1 MRLTNLEEIELRT
14 VQTFLNAVATE
25 RTWRVEVPSH
35 NYRRCILLEAQ
46 IPEKHDSGASIDGW
60 MVFRGIRQ
68 EQTQDPRRSV
78 PVLLC
83 TAPAMLDVLL
93 AVRQRV

>member
-1 MRLTNLEEIELRT
+1 MRLTNLEEIELKT

-46 IPEKHDSGASIDGW
+46 IPDKHDSDASTDGW

-68 EQTQDPRRSV
+68 
-78 PVLLC
+78 
-83 TAPAMLDVLL
+83 
-93 AVRQRV
+93 QRA